1 MTLEIMKHLFS
12 WYLESISR
20 KDKEKPLLSYISGI
34 LQFINKEKSVLE
46 FECNGK
52 ERCKTQ
58 QKEVVNPKKVLD
70 IKE

>member
-1 MTLEIMKHLFS
+1 
-12 WYLESISR
+12 
-20 KDKEKPLLSYISGI
+20 
-34 LQFINKEKSVLE
+34 VLE